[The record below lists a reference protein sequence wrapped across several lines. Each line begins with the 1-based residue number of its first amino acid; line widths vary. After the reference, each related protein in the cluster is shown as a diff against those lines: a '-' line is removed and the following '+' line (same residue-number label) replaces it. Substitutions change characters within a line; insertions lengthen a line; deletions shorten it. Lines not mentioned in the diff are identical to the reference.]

1 MPRIIN
7 GQYFEDGKPGTRIIN
22 TEGGNY
28 TEKIEGDFIQGNVIG
43 STPKPAPQRKDL
55 SKDGDAV
62 DVEAVTEDEEKSGLA
77 KFVKLFKKLA
87 E

>member
-28 TEKIEGDFIQGNVIG
+28 TEKIEGDFIQGNVIDF
-43 STPKPAPQRKDL
+43 TPKPAPQRKDL
-55 SKDGDAV
+55 SKDGEAI
-62 DVEAVTEDEEKSGLA
+62 DVEATEEKEKKGGLA
-77 KFVKLFKKLA
+77 KFLDFFK
-87 E
+87 

>member
-28 TEKIEGDFIQGNVIG
+28 TEKIEGDFIQENVVS
-43 STPKPAPQRKDL
+43 STPKPAPRRKDL
-55 SKDGDAV
+55 SKDGEV
-62 DVEAVTEDEEKSGLA
+62 IDVEVAKEKEEKGGLA
-77 KFVKLFKKLA
+77 KFLDFFK
-87 E
+87 

>member
-28 TEKIEGDFIQGNVIG
+28 TEKIEGDFIQGNVVG
-43 STPKPAPQRKDL
+43 KPPTPTPTRKDL
-55 SKDGDAV
+55 SKDGEAI
-62 DVEAVTEDEEKSGLA
+62 DVKSEE
-77 KFVKLFKKLA
+77 V
-87 E
+87 

>member
-55 SKDGDAV
+55 SKDGEAI
-62 DVEAVTEDEEKSGLA
+62 DVEATEEKEEKGGLA
-77 KFVKLFKKLA
+77 KFLDFFK
-87 E
+87 